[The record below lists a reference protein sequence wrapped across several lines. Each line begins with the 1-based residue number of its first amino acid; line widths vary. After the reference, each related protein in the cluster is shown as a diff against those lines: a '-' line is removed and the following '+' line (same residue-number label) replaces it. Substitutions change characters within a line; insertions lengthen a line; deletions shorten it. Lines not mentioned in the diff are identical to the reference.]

1 MLTVLVGSVI
11 FLLSWLSEW
20 DWIPIIYHIYRHIV
34 GICTGLA
41 AANGM
46 FGFPMAFPPLFALPT
61 TGLPSLTATTTTTT
75 TSQAKIS
82 SPKSSISTNSS
93 TKTSTVTKPSV
104 TPVKQPQH
112 SPKHKPPSRTSSVES
127 LHAKLPSSEHMEG
140 LPKSHTNYD
149 IDSRVRRS
157 SHSSTTSI
165 HDIEHRVRKSS
176 HSEVHPG
183 YNHHPGL
190 GGEALRGS
198 DGLHGSDTLRGS
210 ESIHRNE
217 SEVLRSP
224 THSKHDPLSIGA
236 LLSKGTHDIH
246 SSIDTHRDT
255 AAYALGALK
264 NLAENAEAQQKSE
277 VCNNMPQD
285 LSVSN
290 LVRKTTDKEADSK
303 RNGHLTG
310 MPTSVIVKPDPPENH
325 LKDVHHRD
333 SYHRVDQQKESQHR
347 ANHQRE
353 NEHRENEHWGNQYR
367 ENEHRG
373 NQNRDQHRASHP
385 TECNREQRDQHVSH
399 REKLISHRDQTVSH
413 LDQQINQL
421 CEADT
426 ENQPNRVPK
435 LHLGQLKAAKQV
447 SLFSITSFYL
457 LIRQCT

>member
-1 MLTVLVGSVI
+1 
-11 FLLSWLSEW
+11 
-20 DWIPIIYHIYRHIV
+20 
-34 GICTGLA
+34 
-41 AANGM
+41 M

-93 TKTSTVTKPSV
+93 TKTSTVTKPSM

-149 IDSRVRRS
+149 MDSRVRRS

-246 SSIDTHRDT
+246 SSTDTHRDT

-290 LVRKTTDKEADSK
+290 LVKKTTDKEADSK

-325 LKDVHHRD
+325 LKDVRHRD

-347 ANHQRE
+347 ANHQKE

-373 NQNRDQHRASHP
+373 NQNRDQHREKDHRGNMNHDRYRASHP
-385 TECNREQRDQHVSH
+385 TECNREQREQHVSH
-399 REKLISHRDQTVSH
+399 HEKLISHLNEQVSH
-413 LDQQINQL
+413 LDQPVSHLDQPVSRL

-457 LIRQCT
+457 LIIIYDSVRVFN